1 MKYEARPEFDDAVA
15 EFLKFVD
22 REGHATTL
30 RWLSRDRTTQHRKI
44 WWIYRPEEL
53 VSDSDSR
60 EFYESVRQT
69 DSSIRIDAYPVD
81 PDITLA
87 WIENYGGPSG
97 LLNYGILTSRYEIRV
112 VRIRMVWAAIF
123 LFNYIRNTR
132 IRYRMWDWNITPRT
146 EQVDA
151 GKPDPAAS

>member
-1 MKYEARPEFDDAVA
+1 MRQRFVGFPEIG
-15 EFLKFVD
+15 L
-22 REGHATTL
+22 
-30 RWLSRDRTTQHRKI
+30 LSI
-44 WWIYRPEEL
+44 AGSGGSWWIYRPEEL

-60 EFYESVRQT
+60 SFYESVRQT

-81 PDITLA
+81 SDITLA

-112 VRIRMVWAAIF
+112 VRNHLLWTAIY
-123 LFNYIRNTR
+123 LFNHIRNTR

-146 EQVDA
+146 EQVEVS
-151 GKPDPAAS
+151 KPDPAAS